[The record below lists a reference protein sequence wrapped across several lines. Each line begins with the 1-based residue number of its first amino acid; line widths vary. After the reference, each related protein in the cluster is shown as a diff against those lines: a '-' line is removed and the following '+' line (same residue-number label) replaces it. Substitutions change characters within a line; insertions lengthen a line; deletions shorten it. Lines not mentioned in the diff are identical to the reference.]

1 MDEKTLRQQLLNG
14 KKTERI
20 IFAVTPEMKAALAAV
35 AKDQCVSVSALLT
48 SLAVEEISSKASIA
62 AQAIAREGA
71 E

>member
-1 MDEKTLRQQLLNG
+1 MGEKTLRQQLLNG

-48 SLAVEEISSKASIA
+48 SLAVEEISSKAGIA

>member
-48 SLAVEEISSKASIA
+48 SLAVEEISSKAGIA